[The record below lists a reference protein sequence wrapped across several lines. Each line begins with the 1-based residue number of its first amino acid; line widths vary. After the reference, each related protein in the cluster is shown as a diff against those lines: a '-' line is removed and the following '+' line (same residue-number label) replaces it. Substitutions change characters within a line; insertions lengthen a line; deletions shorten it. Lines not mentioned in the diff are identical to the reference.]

1 MCLTTST
8 TKFMYLT
15 SNFSQK
21 SVLEKKAQLQ
31 TTFDNLKL

>member
-21 SVLEKKAQLQ
+21 AQLQ